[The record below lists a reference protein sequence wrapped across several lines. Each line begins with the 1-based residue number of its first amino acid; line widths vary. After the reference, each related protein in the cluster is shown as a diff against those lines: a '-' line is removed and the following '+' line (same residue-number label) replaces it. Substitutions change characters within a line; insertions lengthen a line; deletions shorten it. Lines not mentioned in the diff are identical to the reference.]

1 MEVTE
6 RKYMKNDYTKTD
18 RIILLIQTICRAPRL
33 SLTEKKVKDIL
44 GDPSRAQWY
53 KIRQELLEDVGLRR
67 AILLEHKDEEGNI
80 NYQLNQCDWF
90 HYLEGSQEIQFIL
103 KFYRELGHLFPQI
116 DTDGITTTSK
126 NLDRK
131 FHYLCKIKAKDSL
144 EKGEHHLETIMRALI
159 GNRKLLIDYK
169 GSQDSKE
176 KTIDIFPL
184 TLTQYRD
191 DLYLMAYKNEMNVE
205 NIRAYKVSRINKIQ
219 SLKDS
224 FKYPLEAKWNPREY
238 FKNTSGIIAG
248 ESKKAQ
254 FKVFG
259 DSKKILSEK
268 RIFDAEIIQQT
279 KEYDEYVCNY
289 TNIDEFIGLLFI
301 YGQDIE
307 IVQDVALKKGFKEK
321 AEKILKRNAS

>member
-1 MEVTE
+1 
-6 RKYMKNDYTKTD
+6 MKDYTKTD
-18 RIILLIQTICRAPRL
+18 RVILLIQTICRSPRL
-33 SLTEKKVKDIL
+33 SLTEKKVKEIL

-53 KIRQELLEDVGLRR
+53 KLRLELLEDVGLRR
-67 AILLEHKDEEGNI
+67 AILLEQTDEEGNT
-80 NYQLNQCDWF
+80 NFQLNQCDWF

-103 KFYRELGHLFPQI
+103 KFYRELGHLFPKI
-116 DTDGITTTSK
+116 DTDGITTSSK

-144 EKGEHHLETIMRALI
+144 ERGEHHLETIMRALI

-169 GSQDSKE
+169 GSHDTKE

-191 DLYLMAYKNEMNVE
+191 DLYLMAYKSEIKDE
-205 NIRAYKVSRINKIQ
+205 NIRAYKISRINKIQ

-224 FKYPLEAKWNPREY
+224 FKYPSEIKWNPRDY

-248 ESKKAQ
+248 VSNKAQ

-259 DSKKILSEK
+259 DSKKILCEK
-268 RIFDAEIIQQT
+268 KIFDAEVIQQT
-279 KEYDEYVCNY
+279 KDYDEYVCNY

-307 IVQDVALKKGFKEK
+307 IVSDKELKKAFKEK
-321 AEKILKRNAS
+321 AENILKRNR